1 MSADER
7 REAVLEAALIEFAA
21 HGLEGTS
28 TEAVA
33 RRAEISQPYLFRLFP
48 TKKALFLTL
57 AQRCFQQVED
67 TFEGA
72 AAGLT
77 GEEAIEAMG
86 NAYFGLLEN
95 RTLLQLQMHC
105 YAACG
110 DPEIRPT
117 VQAAY
122 KKLWLH
128 VERITGLPYER
139 VVEFFAVGMLI
150 NVAAAMELP
159 DVEERWAKWCQP

>member
-7 REAVLEAALIEFAA
+7 REAVLEAALAEFAA
-21 HGLEGTS
+21 RGLEGTS
-28 TEAVA
+28 TEDVA

-57 AQRCFQQVED
+57 AQRCFERVEQV
-67 TFEGA
+67 FEA
-72 AAGLT
+72 AAEGLT
-77 GEEAIEAMG
+77 GEAAIEAMG
-86 NAYFGLLEN
+86 NAYYELLED
-95 RTLLQLQMHC
+95 RALLRLKLHC

-110 DPEIRPT
+110 DPEIRAV
-117 VQAAY
+117 VQASF

-128 VERITGLPYER
+128 VERITGVPYER
-139 VVEFFAVGMLI
+139 VIEFFAMGMLL

-159 DVEERWAKWCQP
+159 EVGERWTEWCQY